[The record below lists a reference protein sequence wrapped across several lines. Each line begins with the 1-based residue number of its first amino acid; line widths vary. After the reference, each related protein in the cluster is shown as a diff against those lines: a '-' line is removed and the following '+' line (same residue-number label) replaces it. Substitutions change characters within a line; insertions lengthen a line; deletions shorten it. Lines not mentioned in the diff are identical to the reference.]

1 MLRVRAHRDRAGIG
15 AQGPFCF
22 LMRPPQVPWITGR
35 IGRTGF
41 IGMFP
46 RGEKHSG
53 PLVLSSHS
61 LGLQPGCLSEER
73 WQAGQA
79 LRDRLYVMET
89 KEWKHVRHDQRP
101 TAAAD
106 QPNRW
111 RETQGVTHAKSSNQE
126 PQGGGLSR
134 PFLPS
139 GRAVQQGSCHWAR
152 HKSKG
157 HVHPQVNSPITSEV
171 SDKSQWGGGGEACV
185 SGAE

>member
-1 MLRVRAHRDRAGIG
+1 MLRPMLRVRAHRDRAGIG

-53 PLVLSSHS
+53 TLVLSSHS

-89 KEWKHVRHDQRP
+89 KEWKHV
-101 TAAAD
+101 
-106 QPNRW
+106 
-111 RETQGVTHAKSSNQE
+111 
-126 PQGGGLSR
+126 
-134 PFLPS
+134 
-139 GRAVQQGSCHWAR
+139 
-152 HKSKG
+152 
-157 HVHPQVNSPITSEV
+157 
-171 SDKSQWGGGGEACV
+171 
-185 SGAE
+185 